1 MKKKVSLILTIML
14 CMVITISGLV
24 ACNNSDDEYI
34 DKNATYQIQYTDDAG
49 THVINVKWGDVFSLD
64 VIPTKE
70 GYDFIGLFNSRVGG
84 TKYVDETGSSVSAFT
99 GGKSIVLYPQFE
111 AKEYSFILNYQGAAV
126 TGVREVKV
134 DYGMRIQELPI
145 GLKLPNKEFMGWYT
159 EPNREGLQVA
169 DQYGVI
175 PNNSVLNSDN
185 FDISNSFINLYAGF
199 RGELKTVTLYYKDGT
214 SPVEEQIEY
223 GTPISEVGLDLRVD
237 GKAVISWSL
246 KPNDTEKTEIYNGNI
261 TSEMVLYAAEY
272 APVIDF
278 DSQGGKDVNPI
289 VAGAGSAI
297 SLPDAQ
303 RENYQFAGW
312 YTTNGVKYTST
323 TMPTESVK
331 LTAKWT
337 PMLIFD
343 ERGGTLVS
351 DIAATQGSRV
361 YLPETGKDGYVFAG
375 WYTSDGEKYEST
387 TMPGSSLKLEAK
399 WYRIQTVTKII
410 KQFSN
415 SEYNWVH
422 GGTHATL
429 GPKDD
434 WRITLDLSE
443 YLPASGG
450 EINFTLHYKMKIKH
464 DYLYANAGFYIY
476 DSNII
481 SDSTFLTKQI
491 DAVHLTSFQDYSFTG
506 KLNLRNNV
514 IYLCYFLEQS
524 TGTSGTTNC
533 YWTDIWAEIQYPD
546 MSKLC

>member
-49 THVINVKWGDVFSLD
+49 THVINVKWGDVYSLD

-134 DYGMRIQELPI
+134 DYGMRIQELPL
-145 GLKLPNKEFMGWYT
+145 GLTLPNKEFMGWYT

-237 GKAVISWSL
+237 GNAVISWSL

-351 DIAATQGSRV
+351 DMAATQGSRV
-361 YLPETGKDGYVFAG
+361 YLPETEKDGYVFAG

-399 WYRIQTVTKII
+399 WHII
-410 KQFSN
+410 KNKTVVILESGDTDYIDHTNPRMSESWIVNLKELYN
-415 SEYNWVH
+415 SGVTTINV
-422 GGTHATL
+422 T
-429 GPKDD
+429 
-434 WRITLDLSE
+434 
-443 YLPASGG
+443 
-450 EINFTLHYKMKIKH
+450 INF
-464 DYLYANAGFYIY
+464 YLACLGNRAGSRPDSGIIAFYSQPTASSQYLLWKVSKSPVKPATWEKFEESATIELSSEKLY
-476 DSNII
+476 LCPYM
-481 SDSTFLTKQI
+481 SDSGLYYNAQ
-491 DAVHLTSFQDYSFTG
+491 FTD
-506 KLNLRNNV
+506 V
-514 IYLCYFLEQS
+514 YL
-524 TGTSGTTNC
+524 
-533 YWTDIWAEIQYPD
+533 DIQYPD
-546 MSKLC
+546 MSLLY